1 MWGTGLRLKGLE
13 PVLNFLMTQVRFTYE
28 DLRLFPDDGLRRELI
43 DGEVYVTPSPTSRHQ
58 RVVTNL
64 AFRIG
69 LYLHDNPLGEVF
81 VAPLDVIFS
90 VDDDVTE
97 PDILYVSNERA
108 SIISERGI
116 EGAPDWLIEVTSP
129 STRKR
134 DFTLKLK
141 RYQRYGVRLYWIVD
155 LEAEM
160 IHVWEEGGH
169 EVFEA
174 DDTLSVSLLPG
185 FSLAAGEILR

>member
-1 MWGTGLRLKGLE
+1 
-13 PVLNFLMTQVRFTYE
+13 MTQVRFSYE
-28 DLRLFPDDGLRRELI
+28 DLRLFPDDGLRRELL
-43 DGEVYVTPSPTSRHQ
+43 DGEVYVTPAPIIRHQ
-58 RVVTNL
+58 RTVTRL
-64 AFRIG
+64 SRLIG
-69 LYLHDNPLGEVF
+69 NFLDAHPLGEVL
-81 VAPLDVIFS
+81 VAPVDVIFS
-90 VDDDVTE
+90 EDDDVTE

-108 SIISERGI
+108 AVISERGV
-116 EGAPDWLIEVTSP
+116 EGAPDWLIEVASP

-141 RYQRYGVRLYWIVD
+141 CYQKYGVRLYWIID

-160 IHVWEEGGH
+160 VHVWEEGEH

-185 FSLAAGEILR
+185 FRVSVSDVLAS

>member
-1 MWGTGLRLKGLE
+1 
-13 PVLNFLMTQVRFTYE
+13 MTPVRFTYE
-28 DLRLFPDDGLRRELI
+28 DLMLFPDDGLRRELL

-90 VDDDVTE
+90 ENDDVTE
-97 PDILYVSNERA
+97 PDILYVSSERA
-108 SIISERGI
+108 SIISERGV
-116 EGAPDWLIEVTSP
+116 EGAPDWLVKVTSP
-129 STRKR
+129 FTRKR

-141 RYQRYGVRLYWIVD
+141 RYQKCGVRLYWIVD

-160 IHVWEEGGH
+160 VHVWEGGEH

-174 DDTLSVSLLPG
+174 DDALSVSLLPG

>member
-1 MWGTGLRLKGLE
+1 M
-13 PVLNFLMTQVRFTYE
+13 LNSLMTQVRFTYE

-43 DGEVYVTPSPTSRHQ
+43 DGEVYVTRTPNICHQ
-58 RVVTNL
+58 RVVTRL

-69 LYLHDNPLGEVF
+69 VYLRDNFLGEVL
-81 VAPLDVIFS
+81 VAPVDVIFS
-90 VDDDVTE
+90 EDDDVTE

-108 SIISERGI
+108 SIVSERGL

-129 STRKR
+129 FTSKR
-134 DFTLKLK
+134 DFTLKRKL
-141 RYQRYGVRLYWIVD
+141 YQKHGVRLYWVVD

-160 IHVWEEGGH
+160 VHVWEGGEH

-185 FSLAAGEILR
+185 FSLAAGEVLR

>member
-1 MWGTGLRLKGLE
+1 
-13 PVLNFLMTQVRFTYE
+13 MTQVRFSYE

-43 DGEVYVTPSPTSRHQ
+43 DGEVYVTPAPIIRHQ
-58 RVVTNL
+58 RTVTRL
-64 AFRIG
+64 SRLIG
-69 LYLHDNPLGEVF
+69 NFLDAHPLGEVL
-81 VAPLDVIFS
+81 VAPVDVIFS
-90 VDDDVTE
+90 EEDDVTE

-108 SIISERGI
+108 SIVSERGL

-141 RYQRYGVRLYWIVD
+141 RYQKYGVRLYWIID

-160 IHVWEEGGH
+160 VHVWEEGEH

-174 DDTLSVSLLPG
+174 DDILSVSLLPG
-185 FSLAAGEILR
+185 FTVPVSDVLAS

>member
-1 MWGTGLRLKGLE
+1 M
-13 PVLNFLMTQVRFTYE
+13 LNSLMTQVRFSYE

-43 DGEVYVTPSPTSRHQ
+43 DGEVYVTPAPIIRHQ
-58 RVVTNL
+58 RTVTRL
-64 AFRIG
+64 SRLIG
-69 LYLHDNPLGEVF
+69 NFLDAHPLGEVL
-81 VAPLDVIFS
+81 VAPVDVIFS
-90 VDDDVTE
+90 EEDDVTE

-108 SIISERGI
+108 SIVSERGL

-141 RYQRYGVRLYWIVD
+141 RYQKYGVRLYWIID

-160 IHVWEEGGH
+160 VHVWEEGEH

-174 DDTLSVSLLPG
+174 DDILSVSLLPG
-185 FSLAAGEILR
+185 FTVPVSDVLAS